1 MTPSFMGRM
10 AVMFPGVR
18 PSISFASLPTAST
31 LAVASLMATMEG
43 SDTTMPLPLAKTKAL
58 AVPRSMASSFE
69 NRLKTE
75 RRYMRFEL
83 ESVKCEIND
92 SIISGISDDSDEPEW
107 QIVRAVPSLRD
118 ANRVLSP
125 YLHTIHCLVGF
136 LHKFLRFFAVIRVEA
151 QAQARGKPRF
161 EPELGQEPVAL

>member
-1 MTPSFMGRM
+1 MTPSFIGRM
-10 AVMFPGVR
+10 AGVLPGGG

-43 SDTTMPLPLAKTKAL
+43 SDTTMPLPLAKTRVL
-58 AVPRSMASSFE
+58 AVPRSMASSLE

-92 SIISGISDDSDEPEW
+92 SMFQPI
-107 QIVRAVPSLRD
+107 QANRIVRLSGPVPSLREP
-118 ANRVLSP
+118 NPVFSTT
-125 YLHTIHCLVGF
+125 LHTIHCLVGF

-151 QAQARGKPRF
+151 QTQARGKHP
-161 EPELGQEPVAL
+161 AA